1 MVTGCL
7 IGSALESE
15 TELTVRFDDFAR
27 LLEAGYIASLTDK
40 AEETAHFSV
49 IKTRR
54 EKEAAL
60 ALVEPFLAEWRRF
73 RPDAAPTMLLVSL
86 NGLAIGASPAAGADL
101 QEALCRKILRDMSRA
116 AQETGLDSHGLV
128 LPQARAWSNVKRPSI
143 RGGLAIPK
151 CYSLAGIFGFTYS
164 AHPFRTAGA
173 FGPAG

>member
-1 MVTGCL
+1 MVTGCP
-7 IGSALESE
+7 IGSAIESE

-27 LLEAGYIASLTDK
+27 LLEAGYISSLTEK

-73 RPDAAPTMLLVSL
+73 RPDAAPTMLLVSI
-86 NGLAIGASPAAGADL
+86 NAAAIGSFPAAGPDPH
-101 QEALCRKILRDMSRA
+101 ETLCRKILGEMSRA
-116 AQETGLDSHGLV
+116 ANETGLDSHGLV
-128 LPQARAWSNVKRPSI
+128 LPQRQTWSTVKRPSI

-151 CYSLAGIFGFTYS
+151 CYALAGIFGFTYS
-164 AHPFRTAGA
+164 AHPFKATGN
-173 FGPAG
+173 FEPVV